1 MQCKHQTWSLLSWI
15 LDIDLKS
22 VLNLHFSINLS
33 VDLKGFK
40 RSDNDIVVVGTCN
53 TMSCKFLT
61 TFEKDKY
68 KSKLL
73 VATWRKAQI

>member
-22 VLNLHFSINLS
+22 DLNLHFSINLS

-53 TMSCKFLT
+53 TKSCKFLT
-61 TFEKDKY
+61 TFEHLKW
-68 KSKLL
+68 
-73 VATWRKAQI
+73 TNRRQNFW